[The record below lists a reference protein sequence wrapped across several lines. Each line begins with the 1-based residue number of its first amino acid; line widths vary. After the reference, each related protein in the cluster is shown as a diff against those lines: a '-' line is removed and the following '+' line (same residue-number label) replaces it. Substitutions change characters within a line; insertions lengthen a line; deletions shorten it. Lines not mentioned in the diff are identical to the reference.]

1 MAAQPLTM
9 SFSAVDY
16 TICAVLLLVSCG
28 IGLYHGC
35 VGGGQKTTRS
45 FLMADRSMSCGP
57 VSLSLLAT
65 FQSSVGILGTPAEVY
80 RFGTEY
86 WLLGL
91 SYFLGLLIPAHVFI
105 PVFYRL
111 KLTSTYEYLEL
122 RFNKTVRIC
131 GTATFIFQMVVYMGV
146 GLYAPAL
153 ILNTVT
159 GISLWASVTGLGL
172 VCTLYTAI
180 GGLKAVIWA
189 DAFQTVVMVAGQLA
203 VIGVG
208 CWQAGGIGRVWDIAS
223 QGGRISAINWNPD
236 PTERHSFWSLSIGG
250 MFMMLALYG
259 VNQAQVQ
266 RYLCARSER
275 QAILS
280 CYVVFPWQQIVLAIS
295 CVMGLV
301 MYARYQEC
309 SPLNT
314 GLLKSP
320 DQLVLYFVMDVLR
333 DLPGLPGLFVACL
346 FSASLSTI
354 SSAFNSLA
362 TVTLED
368 LVRPCVP
375 GLSEQN
381 AMRTSK
387 ALAVAYG
394 ILCLGLA
401 YIASLMGSV
410 LQAAI
415 SIFGMLGG
423 PLLGVF
429 SLGLFF
435 PRANSTGAIVGLACG
450 LCMALW
456 IFIGSFLSRARL
468 AGRSVEAAV
477 GCLNA
482 TLSLASTMS
491 TLLPIPSTV
500 ATLPS
505 TVTSGQQTGLS
516 GLDSFYS
523 LSYMWY
529 TAHNAATVVLV
540 GMLVSL
546 LTAPME
552 SIDPRTLVPV
562 AYTLCRCLPA
572 SARAWLC
579 CTTSSD
585 HEIKQKPSADSSE
598 NQTDLTMV
606 PLAEQDLENPKP
618 PQEATS
624 NSTYL

>member
-131 GTATFIFQMVVYMGV
+131 GTATFIFQM
-146 GLYAPAL
+146 
-153 ILNTVT
+153 
-159 GISLWASVTGLGL
+159 
-172 VCTLYTAI
+172 

-435 PRANSTGAIVGLACG
+435 PRANPTGAIVGLACG

-579 CTTSSD
+579 CATSSD

>member
-9 SFSAVDY
+9 SFGAVDY

-131 GTATFIFQMVVYMGV
+131 GTATFIFQM
-146 GLYAPAL
+146 
-153 ILNTVT
+153 
-159 GISLWASVTGLGL
+159 
-172 VCTLYTAI
+172 

-189 DAFQTVVMVAGQLA
+189 DAFQTIVMVAGQLA

-208 CWQAGGIGRVWDIAS
+208 SWQAGGIGRVWDIAS
-223 QGGRISAINWNPD
+223 QGGRISAVNWNPD

-309 SPLNT
+309 SPLDT

-410 LQAAI
+410 LQAAL

-435 PRANSTGAIVGLACG
+435 PRANPTGAIVGLACG

-468 AGRSVEAAV
+468 AGRSVQTAV

-505 TVTSGQQTGLS
+505 TVASGQQTGLS

-552 SIDPRTLVPV
+552 SIDQRTLVPV

-572 SARAWLC
+572 NARAWLC
-579 CTTSSD
+579 CATSSD

-598 NQTDLTMV
+598 NQTDLIMV
-606 PLAEQDLENPKP
+606 PLAEPDLENPKP